1 MRRAIFLI
9 ALTATAQDYDRF
21 LKFADALRPLTPGIV
36 NEIRWSPNTN
46 KFIYTRTTPTGLEY
60 ILTDSTGAKQPAFD
74 PTRLTLK
81 NLTNL
86 EINDDTLKFQSNNAR
101 YELNLKTYALKP
113 IPSTPWS
120 GGPTVPERTTP
131 VTNPDK
137 TTELFLQNYNLWLRP
152 KSNPTQATPLTTD
165 GSEGN
170 YYTLSN
176 NAWSPDGQFIAAYR
190 VRPGQRRKI
199 HYVQSSPSTQVQPLT
214 KDYPYA
220 KPGDALDIPQPVLI
234 NLTNKTKTDIPNHLF
249 PNPFSLSPITWRKQS
264 FTFEYNQRGHQL
276 YRIIEVDANTAI
288 PRALIT
294 EESKTFFCYSSK
306 KFREDINN
314 GEEIIWMSERDGWN
328 HLYLYDG
335 KTGAVKNQITKGQWP
350 VRSVA
355 GVDAKN
361 RKIYFLASG
370 MDQGKDPYYR
380 HLFRIDFDGANLTR
394 LTTIDADH
402 NAQIAPDFQTFTDSY
417 SRPDLPPTT
426 ELRSLPANDRIALLE
441 QASDTALK
449 AAGWR
454 PPEVITS
461 KARDGQTDIWGLLY
475 RPANFDPNKKYPVV
489 EYIYAGPHDSFVPKR
504 FTPASQMQA
513 LADLGFIVVQIDGM
527 GTSNRSKAFHDVAWK
542 NLADAGFPDRKIWH
556 KTVAA
561 KYPWY
566 DLTRL
571 GIYGHSAGGQ
581 SAMGALLFHNDL
593 YKVAVS
599 SAGCHDNRMDKIWW
613 NEQWMG
619 WPVGPE
625 YAKSSN
631 VDNAP
636 KLKGNLLLAV
646 GELDT
651 NVDPSSTFQ
660 VVNALIKSNKDF
672 DLLVLP
678 NADHGGWGPY
688 WDRKRATF
696 LHRHLN

>member
-1 MRRAIFLI
+1 
-9 ALTATAQDYDRF
+9 
-21 LKFADALRPLTPGIV
+21 
-36 NEIRWSPNTN
+36 
-46 KFIYTRTTPTGLEY
+46 
-60 ILTDSTGAKQPAFD
+60 
-74 PTRLTLK
+74 
-81 NLTNL
+81 
-86 EINDDTLKFQSNNAR
+86 
-101 YELNLKTYALKP
+101 
-113 IPSTPWS
+113 
-120 GGPTVPERTTP
+120 
-131 VTNPDK
+131 
-137 TTELFLQNYNLWLRP
+137 
-152 KSNPTQATPLTTD
+152 
-165 GSEGN
+165 
-170 YYTLSN
+170 
-176 NAWSPDGQFIAAYR
+176 
-190 VRPGQRRKI
+190 
-199 HYVQSSPSTQVQPLT
+199 
-214 KDYPYA
+214 
-220 KPGDALDIPQPVLI
+220 
-234 NLTNKTKTDIPNHLF
+234 
-249 PNPFSLSPITWRKQS
+249 
-264 FTFEYNQRGHQL
+264 
-276 YRIIEVDANTAI
+276 
-288 PRALIT
+288 
-294 EESKTFFCYSSK
+294 
-306 KFREDINN
+306 
-314 GEEIIWMSERDGWN
+314 MSERDGWN

-335 KTGAVKNQITKGQWP
+335 KTGQPKNQITKGQWV

-355 GVDAKN
+355 GVDSKN

-402 NAQIAPDFQTFTDSY
+402 NAQIAPDFQSFTDSY

-475 RPANFDPNKKYPVV
+475 RPTNFNEKQRYPVV

-513 LADLGFIVVQIDGM
+513 LAELGFIVVQIDGM

-542 NLADAGFPDRKIWH
+542 TLADAGFPDRKIWH

-619 WPVGPE
+619 WPIGPE

-660 VVNALIKSNKDF
+660 VVNALIKANKDF
-672 DLLVLP
+672 DFLVVP
-678 NADHGGWGPY
+678 NADHNGWGPY
-688 WDRKRATF
+688 WDRKRAAF
-696 LHRHLN
+696 LVNNLK